1 MTCDSL
7 RFQSG
12 RACRTTGRG
21 FTLVELLL
29 TLVLILL
36 LAAAAVFNL
45 SSLQR
50 GARLDEGAAQFEALL
65 RFARAQAASSGRVVQ
80 VVCEE
85 ASASISSGGTNST
98 ASASSPSAAAGG
110 TNLVL
115 SLRWEPDPLGAPGV
129 FEPLPQTPTFLA
141 ALENLIAVV
150 NVHLLDG
157 TSGADPANPLLG
169 TSTSG
174 MAASSGTNSTVTLAG
189 DESTPLSEFSQS
201 PLLPP
206 TITFYPDGSSDS
218 AEFVLVSQDEED
230 TRRLAI
236 RLAGLTGVIQRH
248 RVPREGEPLEAVE
261 EEEASSTN
269 DSELTR
275 AEAPAP

>member
-12 RACRTTGRG
+12 RARRTTGRG

-65 RFARAQAASSGRVVQ
+65 RFARAQAASSGRIVQ

-85 ASASISSGGTNST
+85 ASASTSTSTN
-98 ASASSPSAAAGG
+98 AAAAAASLG

-141 ALENLIAVV
+141 ALEDLVAVV

-157 TSGADPANPLLG
+157 SS
-169 TSTSG
+169 STSP
-174 MAASSGTNSTVTLAG
+174 AAPGFGSPGSGPATSSGTNSTVILAG
-189 DESTPLSEFSQS
+189 DESTPVSDASQS

-206 TITFYPDGSSDS
+206 AITFYPDGSSDS
-218 AEFVLVSQDEED
+218 AEFVIISQDEED
-230 TRRLAI
+230 PRRLAI
-236 RLAGLTGVIQRH
+236 RLAGLTGAIQRH
-248 RVPREGEPLEAVE
+248 RVPREGEPPEAVE
-261 EEEASSTN
+261 EEES
-269 DSELTR
+269 DSAGSDLTR